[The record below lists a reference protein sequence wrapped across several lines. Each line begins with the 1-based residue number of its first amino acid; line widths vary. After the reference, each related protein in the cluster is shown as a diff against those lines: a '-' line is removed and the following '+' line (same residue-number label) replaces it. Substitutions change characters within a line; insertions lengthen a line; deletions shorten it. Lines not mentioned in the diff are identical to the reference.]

1 MRFSFYV
8 LLSLIVVSCQSKVD
22 PASCGS
28 AWIGGQI
35 VNPKTDYVIIS
46 HNRNTSDTV
55 YLDERNFFRYHIKAA
70 DPGLYYFQ
78 HFEFQAMFV
87 EPGDSIMLR
96 VNTLEFDESLTY
108 TGPGSAKNNFL
119 TELFLLN
126 ESADQEILSFYNLDP
141 DVFVLKMDSVRVQ
154 RQSFLEDFSKTQKTS
169 EAFLEVA
176 NAAIDY
182 AIFGKMELY
191 IASNNKRQRYGEQKE
206 IPAAF
211 FEYRKKMDL
220 GHEDLRTYYP
230 YFRCLGYYFDNLAFD
245 AIQGQKEFNRMSFDH
260 NWQKMDL
267 IQSKIT
273 NDSLKQSLLK
283 NTVIN
288 YFIHAENTEHM
299 ALILDKFNNYNQS
312 SEDKKV
318 IAELSEIALRL
329 MPNQPLPDVALV
341 SYENRTV
348 GIQEVISRPTVIYF
362 WSIDSPMHVK
372 NIHQRISELRGKYPE
387 FDFIG
392 INVDDQF
399 KKWKRLVQHES
410 YRTEHEFQFEDFEKA
425 GMALLINSINK
436 TMLIDADGIIID
448 PHTNI
453 FSLDAEQKLLNY
465 LNR

>member
-1 MRFSFYV
+1 MRVSFYV
-8 LLSLIVVSCQSKVD
+8 FLSLIVVACQSKNG
-22 PASCGS
+22 PETCGS

-46 HNRNTSDTV
+46 HNRNASDTV
-55 YLDERNFFRYHIKAA
+55 YLDDNNFFRYHIKAA

-108 TGPGSAKNNFL
+108 TGPGAAKNNFL

-126 ESADQEILSFYNLDP
+126 ESADQEILSFYNLP
-141 DVFVLKMDSVRVQ
+141 PNSFTQKMDSVRSV
-154 RQSFLEDFSKTQKTS
+154 RQEFLEEFTNTNESSKT
-169 EAFLEVA
+169 FLAVA

-182 AIFGKMELY
+182 AIYGKMELY
-191 IASNNKRQRYGEQKE
+191 VSSNNKRQRYGEQKE
-206 IPAAF
+206 IPAEF
-211 FEYRKKMDL
+211 FEYRKKLDL

-245 AIQGQKEFNRMSFDH
+245 AIDGQKEFNRMSFEH
-260 NWQKMDL
+260 NWHKMDL
-267 IQSKIT
+267 IESKIT

-299 ALILDKFNNYNQS
+299 ALITDKFNNYNQS
-312 SEDKKV
+312 SEDQKV
-318 IAELSEIALRL
+318 IMELSEIALRL
-329 MPNQPLPDVALV
+329 MPNQPLVDVQLV
-341 SYENRTV
+341 NYENRTV
-348 GIQEVISRPTVIYF
+348 GIQEVINRPTVIYF
-362 WSIDSPMHVK
+362 WSLDSPMHVK

-425 GMALLINSINK
+425 GMALLINSVNK
-436 TMLIDADGIIID
+436 TMMIDANGEIID

>member
-1 MRFSFYV
+1 MRVSFYV
-8 LLSLIVVSCQSKVD
+8 FLSLIVVACQSKNG
-22 PASCGS
+22 PETCGS

-55 YLDERNFFRYHIKAA
+55 YLDDNNFFRYHIKAA

-108 TGPGSAKNNFL
+108 TGPGAAKNNFL

-126 ESADQEILSFYNLDP
+126 ESADQEILSFYNLP
-141 DVFVLKMDSVRVQ
+141 PNSFTQKMDSVRSA
-154 RQSFLEDFSKTQKTS
+154 RQEFLEEFTNTNESSKT
-169 EAFLEVA
+169 FLAVA

-182 AIFGKMELY
+182 AIYGKMELY
-191 IASNNKRQRYGEQKE
+191 VSSNNKRQRYGEQKE
-206 IPAAF
+206 IPAEF
-211 FEYRKKMDL
+211 FEYRKKLDL

-245 AIQGQKEFNRMSFDH
+245 AIEGQKEFNRMSFEH
-260 NWQKMDL
+260 NWHKMDL
-267 IQSKIT
+267 IESKIT

-288 YFIHAENTEHM
+288 YFINAENTEYM
-299 ALILDKFNNYNQS
+299 ALIMDKFNNYNQS
-312 SEDKKV
+312 SEDEKV

-329 MPNQPLPDVALV
+329 MPNQPLPNVELV
-341 SYENRTV
+341 NYENQTV
-348 GIQEVISRPTVIYF
+348 GIQEVINRPTVIYF
-362 WSIDSPMHVK
+362 WSLDSPRHVK

-410 YRTEHEFQFEDFEKA
+410 YRTEHEFQFENFEKA
-425 GMALLINSINK
+425 GMALLINSVNK
-436 TMLIDADGIIID
+436 TMMIDASGVIID

>member
-55 YLDERNFFRYHIKAA
+55 YLDERNFFLYHIKAA

-126 ESADQEILSFYNLDP
+126 ESADQEILSFYNLEP
-141 DVFVLKMDSVRVQ
+141 EAFVEKMDSIVLQ
-154 RQSFLEDFSKTQKTS
+154 RQSFLDEFSNSHKTS
-169 EAFLEVA
+169 QAFLELA
-176 NAAIDY
+176 HAAVDY

-191 IASNNKRQRYGEQKE
+191 IASNYKRQRYGEQKE
-206 IPAAF
+206 LPTVF
-211 FEYRKKMDL
+211 FEYRKQMDL
-220 GHEDLRTYYP
+220 GDEDLRTYYP

-245 AIQGQKEFNRMSFDH
+245 AIPGQKDFNRMSFDH
-260 NWQKMDL
+260 NWHKMDL
-267 IQSKIT
+267 IESRVT

-329 MPNQPLPDVALV
+329 MPSQPLPDVTLV
-341 SYENRTV
+341 NYENHTV

-362 WSIDSPMHVK
+362 WSLDSPMHVK

-392 INVDDQF
+392 INIDNQF

-410 YRTEHEFQFEDFEKA
+410 YQAEHEFQFEDFENA

-436 TMLIDADGIIID
+436 TMMIDANGIIID

>member
-8 LLSLIVVSCQSKVD
+8 FLSLIVVSCQSKSG
-22 PASCGS
+22 PETCGS

-46 HNRNTSDTV
+46 HNRNSSDTV
-55 YLDERNFFRYHIKAA
+55 YLDQSNFFRYHIKAA

-108 TGPGSAKNNFL
+108 TGPGAAKNNFL

-141 DVFVLKMDSVRVQ
+141 ETFIQKMDSVRLQ
-154 RQSFLEDFSKTQKTS
+154 RQSFLDEFNKSQEVSK
-169 EAFLEVA
+169 AFMEVA

-182 AIFGKMELY
+182 AIYGKMELY
-191 IASNNKRQRYGEQKE
+191 VASNNKRQRFGEQKA
-206 IPAAF
+206 IPSSF
-211 FEYRKKMDL
+211 FDYRKKIDL

-245 AIQGQKEFNRMSFDH
+245 AIKGQKEFNRMSFDH
-260 NWQKMDL
+260 NWHKMDL
-267 IQSKIT
+267 IQAKIT
-273 NDSLKQSLLK
+273 NDALKQSLLK

-288 YFIHAENTEHM
+288 YFINAENTEHM

-329 MPNQPLPDVALV
+329 MPNQPLPNLELV
-341 SYENRTV
+341 NYENQTLK
-348 GIQEVISRPTVIYF
+348 IHEVITRPTVIYF
-362 WSIDSPMHVK
+362 WSLDSPMHVK
-372 NIHQRISELRGKYPE
+372 NVHQRISELRVKYPE

-410 YRTEHEFQFEDFEKA
+410 YRAEYEFQFEDFEKA
-425 GMALLINSINK
+425 GMALLVNSIHK
-436 TMLIDADGIIID
+436 TMMVDSNGVIID

-453 FSLDAEQKLLNY
+453 FSLDIEQKLLNY
-465 LNR
+465 LNK